1 MRISDWSSDVC
12 SSDLTLTAAVI
23 VAAAEVA
30 ATTTATAT
38 AVEQHHFAPEA
49 LQHDL
54 GRILVLALLVG
65 PFAGLELAFQIDLRS
80 FAQILL
86 GDAAQIFIEDHD
98 PVPFGA
104 LLPLAGLVLPRL
116 EIGRAHV

>member
-54 GRILVLALLVG
+54 GRILVLAMSVA
-65 PFAGLELAFQIDLRS
+65 PYAGLELAFQIDLRL
-80 FAQILL
+80 FEQILL
-86 GDAAQIFIEDHD
+86 GDAAQIF
-98 PVPFGA
+98 
-104 LLPLAGLVLPRL
+104 L
-116 EIGRAHV
+116 ESQAHCP